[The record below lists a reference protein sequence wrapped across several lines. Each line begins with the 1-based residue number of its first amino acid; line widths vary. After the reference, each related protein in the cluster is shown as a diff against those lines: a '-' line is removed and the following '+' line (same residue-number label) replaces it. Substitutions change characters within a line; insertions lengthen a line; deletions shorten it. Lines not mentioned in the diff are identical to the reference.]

1 MIDQLK
7 CDCRRVAKGVQVA
20 GICGY
25 QVLRVVGVPEKVR
38 PIVSFGSGGVPI
50 GPPLNPRLRESPA
63 NVAVIIWVMSG
74 GLLYRDEQDAFSDR
88 PSERLDA
95 EIAAAS
101 TIEG

>member
-25 QVLRVVGVPEKVR
+25 QVLRVVGVREKVR

-50 GPPLNPRLRESPA
+50 GPPLNPRLRVSPA
-63 NVAVIIWVMSG
+63 NVAVLFWVMSG
-74 GLLYRDEQDAFSDR
+74 GLYRDEQKAFSIR
-88 PSERLDA
+88 PRERLDA